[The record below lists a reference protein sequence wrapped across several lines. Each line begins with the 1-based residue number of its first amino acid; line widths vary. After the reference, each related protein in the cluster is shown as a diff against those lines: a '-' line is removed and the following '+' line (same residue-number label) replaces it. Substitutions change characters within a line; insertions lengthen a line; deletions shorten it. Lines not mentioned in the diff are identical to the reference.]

1 MIDFHC
7 HLDLYPDP
15 ISVADQCVA
24 EGVHVL
30 AVTTAPSAWRTSR
43 ELLER
48 EGRVR
53 VALGLHPQLA
63 HLRATETAIF
73 EAEISGAAY
82 VGEIGLDGGPEY
94 SDHRAVQ
101 AKVFATLLAA
111 CARVGGRI
119 MSLHSR
125 HAAEAV
131 MDAIEAQPGAG
142 TAVLHWFTG
151 NADDLSRAVGLDCW
165 YSVGPAMLTSKKGR
179 ALAARMPRDRIL
191 TETDGPFAKVQ
202 NETLY
207 PWHAQNAVEDLSRVW
222 NEPIAEVESQL
233 TANLR
238 ALVARHKSSS

>member
-15 ISVADQCVA
+15 VNIADQCVA

-30 AVTTAPSAWRTSR
+30 AVTTAPSAWRKSR

-48 EGRVR
+48 KGRIR
-53 VALGLHPQLA
+53 VALGLHPQIA

-73 EAEISGAAY
+73 EAELGGAEY

-94 SDHRAVQ
+94 SDHRVVQ
-101 AKVFATLLAA
+101 AKVFGTLLAA
-111 CARVGGRI
+111 CARAGGKV

-125 HAAEAV
+125 HAAGAV
-131 MDAIEAQPGAG
+131 MDALEAQPNAG

-151 NADDLSRAVGLDCW
+151 NADELSRAISLDCW
-165 YSVGPAMLTSKKGR
+165 YSVGPAMLMSKKGQ
-179 ALAARMPRDRIL
+179 ALAARMPRDRVL
-191 TETDGPFAKVQ
+191 TETDGPFAKIQ

-207 PWHAQNAVEDLSRVW
+207 PWHAQGAVEDLSRIWKVPVV
-222 NEPIAEVESQL
+222 EAESQL
-233 TANLR
+233 KSNLR
-238 ALVARHKSSS
+238 ALVERHKVQP